1 MSENNDIR
9 IVLVAKH
16 GKNQNFENLL
26 KEVFPSNIPVDMI
39 DSIIL
44 EFKDGSNAKLDHR
57 ELKDPLPTSPD
68 KTWASMINAFS
79 NVKQINIIVDVRK
92 VEKTVGDKV
101 GSMLGKYFE

>member
-1 MSENNDIR
+1 MSSNDVR

-16 GKNQNFENLL
+16 GKNQDFENLL
-26 KEVFPSNIPVDMI
+26 KEVFPSEIPVEMI
-39 DSIIL
+39 DSIII

-57 ELKDPLPTSPD
+57 EIEDPLPTSPD
-68 KTWASMINAFS
+68 KSWSKMIQAFS

-101 GSMLGKYFE
+101 GSMLGKHFE